1 MEETLSLHEPL
12 TEAAAPEAKKV
23 RLDCVDIA
31 KGILILAVVLSH
43 AWFANADLLG
53 NYFPYSMPAFFF
65 LAGYVYKPGRSYL
78 QNMGRRAVQLLL
90 PYLFFSI
97 FCCLLYPLYNKLAA
111 VSNPFMGTKLDM
123 AAWKAVWVA
132 CLKGDALNM
141 LMSTPMWFLTSL
153 FTASIFFFAIVNAVR
168 NSAVKTWISAV
179 VLVGLTIG
187 IVLVKKDSFWPW
199 HLGYALFGCAMMV
212 LGAHLG
218 QRKLLCTFSWKTLV
232 LGLVL
237 LLVSAIL
244 NRFFPGS
251 GKTSVE
257 QYVEGDMW
265 YGVITC
271 FAIAV
276 AGSCGLLC
284 VCTLLAKIPGIR
296 HAFGWLGRNTIWILC
311 IHYSA
316 IMLIELWLYNHKVL
330 SNSLIQVITV
340 QLYGYGVV
348 KDKASDI
355 IVKILVALLS
365 IGLSAIYICIHKA
378 VKKAVMKKKAA

>member
-1 MEETLSLHEPL
+1 MEENLPLHEPL
-12 TEAAAPEAKKV
+12 AEATPSSSKS

-65 LAGYVYKPGRSYL
+65 LSGYVYKPGRTYW
-78 QNMGRRAVQLLL
+78 QNMGRRVIQLLL

-97 FCCLLYPLYNKLAA
+97 FCCLLYPIYNKLAA
-111 VSNPFMGTKLDM
+111 ASNPYMMAKLDLD
-123 AAWKAVWVA
+123 AWKAVWVA
-132 CLKGDALNM
+132 CVKGDALNM

-153 FTASIFFFAIVNAVR
+153 FTGSIFFFALVNAVR
-168 NSAVKTWISAV
+168 DSAWKTWITALVLVALTVAV
-179 VLVGLTIG
+179 VWI
-187 IVLVKKDSFWPW
+187 KKDHFWPW
-199 HLGYALFGCAMMV
+199 HIGYALFGCAMML

-218 QRKLLCTFSWKTLV
+218 QKKLFASFSAKTLIA
-232 LGLVL
+232 GLIL

-251 GKTSVE
+251 GKTSIE
-257 QYVEGDMW
+257 QYIEGDML

-271 FAIAV
+271 FAIAL
-276 AGSCGLLC
+276 AGSIGLLC
-284 VCTLLAKIPGIR
+284 ICTLLAKIPGIR
-296 HAFGWLGRNTIWILC
+296 HFFGWLGRNTIWILC

-316 IMLIELWLYNHKVL
+316 IMLIELWLFNHKVL

-340 QLYGYGVV
+340 ELYGYGIV
-348 KDKASDI
+348 KDKPSDI
-355 IVKILVALLS
+355 VIKILVALLS
-365 IGLSAIYICIHKA
+365 IGLSAIYVAIHKA
-378 VKKAVMKKKAA
+378 VKNAIKKKKEA